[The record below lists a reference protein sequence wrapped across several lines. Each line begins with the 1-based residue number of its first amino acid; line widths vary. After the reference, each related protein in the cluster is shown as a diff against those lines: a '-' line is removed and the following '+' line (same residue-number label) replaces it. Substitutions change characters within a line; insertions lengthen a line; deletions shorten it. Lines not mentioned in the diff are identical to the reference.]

1 MTESS
6 DLVAVLQEH
15 FEEIRSTHMRG
26 LPILNPRMAVEVV
39 AVRDFAEHRI
49 CVLITPWFMNLVM
62 LPGNEE
68 WSAVEQGESI
78 SIELP
83 REALDFMV
91 SHDDAIG
98 TFLSVVLFRTV
109 TDFPDQDT
117 ARQVARQVMHELF
130 TSDKQTAGKKIN
142 RRSLLTGLGTS

>member
-1 MTESS
+1 MTENS

-39 AVRDFAEHRI
+39 AVRDFGEHRI

-68 WSAVEQGESI
+68 WSAVEQGESV
-78 SIELP
+78 SIKLP

-109 TDFPDQDT
+109 TDFPDQKT
-117 ARQVARQVMHELF
+117 AREVARQVMHELF
-130 TSDKQTAGKKIN
+130 TGEKKTAGKKIN
-142 RRSLLTGLGTS
+142 RRSLLTGLGTN

>member
-1 MTESS
+1 MTKDS
-6 DLVAVLQEH
+6 DLIALLQEH
-15 FEEIRSTHMRG
+15 FEDIRITHMRG

-39 AVRDFAEHRI
+39 AVRDFGEHRI

-68 WSAVEQGESI
+68 WSAVEQGESV

-117 ARQVARQVMHELF
+117 AREVARQVMHDLF
-130 TSDKQTAGKKIN
+130 TNAKQTARKTIN
-142 RRSLLTGLGTS
+142 RRSLLSGLGTS